1 MQLSTLNGH
10 NLTPDL
16 PLVAL
21 PAFAL
26 VSLLA
31 MLTQWLAW
39 RVRIPA
45 ILFLLV
51 AGLIAGPL
59 AGLLDPDRLFGDL
72 LFPLVS
78 LAVAVIL
85 FEGALTLK
93 FSELADI
100 GSTVRNLVTVGAVI
114 TWLITAAGAWFFIGF
129 QVELALLFGALV
141 VVTGP
146 TVIVPMLRT
155 VRPNLRI
162 SNALRW
168 EGIVIDP
175 LGALLAVL
183 AFDFYISTESHTAVT
198 NIVILF
204 GEMLLIGILLGLLA
218 GFVLGALLRRFL
230 IPDYLRS
237 VFTLLLVFV
246 VFVSA
251 EMLQHESGLLAVTVF
266 GVTLA
271 NLPDLEIEDI
281 LDFKETL
288 SVLLISGLFIL
299 LAARIDVAAIFAVG
313 SGALLLLLTVMFV
326 ARPVAVAV
334 STLGS
339 NLTWRERILIAWIGP
354 RGIVCAAVAALFSLR
369 LEELGIPE
377 AALFVPLAFLII
389 IGTVVIQSLSAKS
402 LAHWLGVRDPAP
414 SGVLIVGAG
423 NVGRALGKVLKED
436 CNLKVILVDSNYEHI
451 RSARMDGLDTFYG
464 SAVSEHADR
473 NLDLAGVGK
482 LMAMSGRVDLDVL
495 VEMNFRPIFGIRN
508 LYELPTSAE
517 GNVTDKH
524 RISRRYRGTRLF
536 GDLVTYNKL
545 AGWLRNGAEVRVTTL
560 SEEFDFAAYK
570 EQHEDRFI
578 LLFALD
584 ASGRLRIFTE
594 AADIQPLEGW
604 KVISLMLPRN
614 VEGV

>member
-1 MQLSTLNGH
+1 MLS
-10 NLTPDL
+10 
-16 PLVAL
+16 
-21 PAFAL
+21 
-26 VSLLA
+26 
-31 MLTQWLAW
+31 QWFAW
-39 RVRIPA
+39 RVRLPA
-45 ILFLLV
+45 ILFLLI
-51 AGLIAGPL
+51 AGVVVGPL

-72 LFPLVS
+72 LFPVVS

-85 FEGALTLK
+85 FEGAMTLK
-93 FSELADI
+93 FSELVGI
-100 GSTVRNLVTVGAVI
+100 GSTVRNLVTLGALV
-114 TWLITAAGAWFFIGF
+114 TWLITAAGAWFFIGMAA
-129 QVELALLFGALV
+129 ELALLFGALV

-155 VRPNLRI
+155 VRPNARV
-162 SNALRW
+162 SNTLRW

-183 AFDFYISTESHTAVT
+183 AYDFYISTESHTVLTSIAL
-198 NIVILF
+198 LF
-204 GEMLLIGILLGLLA
+204 GEMLLIGVLLGLVA
-218 GFVLGALLRRFL
+218 GFVLGELLRRYL

-246 VFVSA
+246 VFVTA
-251 EMLQHESGLLAVTVF
+251 EVMQHESGLLAVTVF
-266 GVTLA
+266 GITLA

-299 LAARIDVAAIFAVG
+299 LAARIDLNAIIAVG
-313 SGALLLLLTVMFV
+313 GGALLLLMTVMFV
-326 ARPVAVAV
+326 ARPLAVAV

-339 NLTWRERILIAWIGP
+339 NLNWRERLLIAWIGP

-389 IGTVVIQSLSAKS
+389 IGTVVIQSLTAKS

-414 SGVLIVGAG
+414 TGVLIVGAG
-423 NVGRALGKVLKED
+423 NVGRSLGKVLKED
-436 CNLKVILVDSNYEHI
+436 CGLKVILVDSNYEHI

-473 NLDLAGVGK
+473 NLDLSGIGK
-482 LMAMSGRVDLDVL
+482 LMAMSGRADLDVL
-495 VEMNFRPIFGIRN
+495 VEMNFRPVFGTRN
-508 LYELPTSAE
+508 LFELPTSAE
-517 GNVTDKH
+517 GNVADKH
-524 RISRRYRGTRLF
+524 RISRRYRGSRLF
-536 GDLVTYNKL
+536 GDSVTYNKL

-560 SEEFDFAAYK
+560 TDEFDFEAYQA
-570 EQHEDRFI
+570 QHGDRFI

-584 ASGRLRIFTE
+584 ASGRLRIFT
-594 AADIQPLEGW
+594 ADAEIKPLEGW
-604 KVISLMLPRN
+604 KVISLMLPRDLAGSAAGADN
-614 VEGV
+614 QGE